1 MSPMSS
7 KLLHKGLA
15 LLCVAAVHSGCG
27 VQHAVTSRTDG
38 GSIDLGYGT
47 AKRGSNAFSVS
58 EVQIS
63 EAEENVYDDIFGYL
77 RDHVP
82 GVEVSPDAGAGGV
95 PHVQVRG
102 VRSIFGED
110 GEPLFLVDGVEFPQ
124 IETLR
129 PDQVHSVRVLKDAAA
144 SAYGSRGANGVI
156 LITTK
161 VAHEAAER
169 ERENKQNR

>member
-82 GVEVSPDAGAGGV
+82 GVEVSPDAGTGGV
-95 PHVQVRG
+95 PHVREACRTS
-102 VRSIFGED
+102 RSAG
-110 GEPLFLVDGVEFPQ
+110 
-124 IETLR
+124 
-129 PDQVHSVRVLKDAAA
+129 SVPF
-144 SAYGSRGANGVI
+144 SARMANPFSWW
-156 LITTK
+156 T
-161 VAHEAAER
+161 AWNSPR
-169 ERENKQNR
+169 

>member
-1 MSPMSS
+1 MPNR
-7 KLLHKGLA
+7 LFHKGLP
-15 LLCVAAVHSGCG
+15 LLCAAAVLSTCG
-27 VQHAVTSRTDG
+27 VQQAVTG
-38 GSIDLGYGT
+38 GADSDAIDLGYGS
-47 AKRGSNAFSVS
+47 AKRGSNVYSVS

-63 EAEENVYDDIFGYL
+63 EAEENTYNDIFGYL
-77 RDHVP
+77 RAHVP
-82 GVEVSPDAGAGGV
+82 GVEVSPDAGTGGV

-129 PDQVHSVRVLKDAAA
+129 PDQVYSVRVLKDAAA

-169 ERENKQNR
+169 ERENKRNR

>member
-1 MSPMSS
+1 MPNR
-7 KLLHKGLA
+7 LFHKGLP
-15 LLCVAAVHSGCG
+15 LLCAAAVLSACG
-27 VQHAVTSRTDG
+27 VQQAVTGRTDSD
-38 GSIDLGYGT
+38 SIDLGYGS
-47 AKRGSNAFSVS
+47 AKRGSNVYSVS

-63 EAEENVYDDIFGYL
+63 EAEENTYNDIFGYL
-77 RDHVP
+77 RNHVP

-95 PHVQVRG
+95 PH
-102 VRSIFGED
+102 
-110 GEPLFLVDGVEFPQ
+110 
-124 IETLR
+124 
-129 PDQVHSVRVLKDAAA
+129 VRVLKDAAA

>member
-1 MSPMSS
+1 MSS

-27 VQHAVTSRTDG
+27 VQHVVTSRTDG

-47 AKRGSNAFSVS
+47 AKRGSNAYSVS

-63 EAEENVYDDIFGYL
+63 EAEENFGYL

-82 GVEVSPDAGAGGV
+82 GVEVSPDAGTGGV

>member
-1 MSPMSS
+1 
-7 KLLHKGLA
+7 
-15 LLCVAAVHSGCG
+15 
-27 VQHAVTSRTDG
+27 
-38 GSIDLGYGT
+38 
-47 AKRGSNAFSVS
+47 
-58 EVQIS
+58 
-63 EAEENVYDDIFGYL
+63 
-77 RDHVP
+77 
-82 GVEVSPDAGAGGV
+82 V

-110 GEPLFLVDGVEFPQ
+110 GESLFLVDGVEFPQ

>member
-38 GSIDLGYGT
+38 
-47 AKRGSNAFSVS
+47 
-58 EVQIS
+58 
-63 EAEENVYDDIFGYL
+63 
-77 RDHVP
+77 
-82 GVEVSPDAGAGGV
+82 VEC
-95 PHVQVRG
+95 
-102 VRSIFGED
+102 
-110 GEPLFLVDGVEFPQ
+110 PQ